1 MSRPPRIP
9 GTSSGRT
16 LYLLP
21 GIPDNLDEETKN
33 GLAIR
38 NAASANGICP
48 DCGTVGQ
55 LHPDKQLI
63 RTQKHGKKK
72 SFREKTSHENTT
84 PVF

>member
-9 GTSSGRT
+9 GTSSGRA

-55 LHPDKQLI
+55 LHPDKQLA
-63 RTQKHGKKK
+63 RVWHL
-72 SFREKTSHENTT
+72 
-84 PVF
+84 VFEHQFECRAATDGQAA

>member
-38 NAASANGICP
+38 NAASTSGRCP
-48 DCGTVGQ
+48 DCGAEAEIHRDPEYERLFHAV
-55 LHPDKQLI
+55 
-63 RTQKHGKKK
+63 
-72 SFREKTSHENTT
+72 FAHEPECHALTDGGEAA
-84 PVF
+84 